1 MMCLYMCVLINVCVH
16 IWVTLHACVRVRV
29 LGVLGTETVLSA
41 TIRRWLA
48 QKPALARELFGR
60 ERLPS
65 LLQYDPY
72 HRYLEVKPD
81 DGTLAITTLP
91 VGLKYM

>member
-1 MMCLYMCVLINVCVH
+1 MY
-16 IWVTLHACVRVRV
+16 ACMYVS
-29 LGVLGTETVLSA
+29 GVLGTETVLSA

-48 QKPALARELFGR
+48 RRPELARELFGR
-60 ERLPS
+60 DRLPS

-72 HRYLEVKPD
+72 HRFLEMKPD
-81 DGTLAITTLP
+81 DGTIAITTLP